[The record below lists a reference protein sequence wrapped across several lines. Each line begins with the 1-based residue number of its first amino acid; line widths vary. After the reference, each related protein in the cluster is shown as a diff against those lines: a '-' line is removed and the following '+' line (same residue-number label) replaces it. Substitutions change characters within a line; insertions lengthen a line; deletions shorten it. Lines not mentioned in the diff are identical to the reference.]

1 MLPIFEH
8 FHLCALILR
17 NVQNFTKLYRD
28 NENFF
33 SSVCWCKIHLY
44 ELNFSK
50 IFYLLPSEIS
60 VGNKCPNCKYQRC
73 FISCCQKFLRATKIT
88 FSRSLILEDCF
99 CTLGRF
105 QNLTNRSVPHLQSF
119 VNSDKKEP
127 KSKIYTKNAFSQ
139 NYRHRE
145 RK

>member
-1 MLPIFEH
+1 MLP
-8 FHLCALILR
+8 
-17 NVQNFTKLYRD
+17 
-28 NENFF
+28 
-33 SSVCWCKIHLY
+33 
-44 ELNFSK
+44 
-50 IFYLLPSEIS
+50 PEIS

-145 RK
+145 RKQRSEFSSFDSIQACNITFVNYNFQNSWFCNFCCLQKILTFLLVSIKK